1 MESRKGRWKALQ
13 LILAWFYIS
22 GCSTVLARNVER
34 YDTAYEC
41 EGKTLRIECREGEL
55 IHLIRANYGRFS
67 ITICN
72 EHGNTD
78 WSVNCMSP
86 KSFRVLYSKCNGRR
100 SCELDV
106 RSENFVEDPC
116 PGTSKYI
123 EAQYDC
129 LASTTTTTTRPSPPW
144 LLTSVRSTGP
154 LATQATTASSVSGN
168 GRSPSRIT
176 TPARAQPAQ
185 SASSASSTVAPSAS
199 SAPSRPSSTRPWTDD
214 ESIEDEE
221 DEDEEEVVAPPPDD
235 AIRPLEPAA
244 TQEPTQQPP
253 FTSSTLPPW
262 KTNRRTPTGNVYNGN
277 SGQHH
282 HGPFC
287 SAPGVVRKLSWHET
301 RVNNTAEQSCPEG
314 TTGMAYWRCLPGRHD
329 DEPGVWERK
338 TPDLKDCRSVWLTS
352 LARSVQEGELIL
364 KVSSDLSQV
373 TSNSSNLYGGD
384 MLITTQIIRN
394 MTDKMAKD
402 ISAYQ
407 DPRQKVVSVE
417 ELLQGA
423 VTTSSNLLDQ
433 SESWNDLNHTDQ
445 RIVASSLLQGLEENA
460 FLLADTLTYEK
471 RTNYSRINNILM
483 EVWVLDVRS
492 LENEVVV
499 FPSEQHRKD
508 KWAGLSVE
516 LASSLL
522 GKVSSKDGF
531 VRLVFMAFDR
541 LEKIL
546 KPQSNDDFPG
556 QQLSINEQREPAESS
571 SSSSSAAAQQ
581 LEQKQKQRA
590 NTSSI
595 LNSKVI
601 SASLSGGRHIKLPEG
616 EFVKLHLKHLEKSSN
631 YTNPRCVFWNF
642 TANDWSEEGC
652 IKRQSNATHTVCECN
667 HLTNFAILMD
677 WNDATSTLSAAH
689 QMTLHIITYIGCII
703 SVVCLFLAIITFQLF
718 RGLKSDR
725 TTIHKN
731 LCICLFI
738 AEVVFICGIEQTWS
752 KTLCGIVAGL
762 LHFFFLCAF
771 AWMFLEGFQLYVM
784 LIEVFEAEKSRLR
797 WYYLVAYG
805 APLLVVGISC
815 VIDSSGYGTDD
826 YCWLSADNY
835 FIFSFVGPVILVIL
849 ANLVFLSMAIYMM
862 CRHANTTVSMKSKEH
877 SRLASAS
884 GKEENALPNKL
895 QAHLAWLRGAIVLVF
910 LLGLT
915 WTFGLLYLNKKSVI
929 MAYIFT
935 VLNSLQGLFIFVFH
949 CVQNEKV
956 RKEYRKFIRRHS
968 WLPKCLRCSKGSSGG
983 GSGGSGA
990 GGTGA
995 NGSHGNSHGGGAGKD
1010 FASHNTSSNPSAPT
1024 TDSSGL
1030 SPHAN
1035 SNYLVSTGQR
1045 GGWGTLQR
1053 EHHAASPGSVPDA
1066 ASDSSPCP
1074 TPQPAGAGGHAVST
1088 LPYARHHH
1096 HHLQYQQQQH
1106 HQQLQQQQL
1115 HHHHHH
1121 QPHHASTS
1129 LYPQAPNIPKSATAT
1144 WGPLN
1149 KNLTWKNISFK
1160 SQSRDSGHGG
1170 SEQEDS
1176 PRVLGGQPGYGH
1188 SAMTLQGY
1196 SLRARE
1202 RRLLG
1207 ELEVGS
1213 RATTGRRAASPYNH
1227 TYTEIRD
1234 ARHQQH
1240 YAQQHGYGL
1249 SQHMQDDP
1257 VYEEIERAQGV
1268 LGIGGGCPE
1277 AAQAASDMSD
1287 EDGRR
1292 QSDMSRQSSRSYGDH
1307 RPLIPYSPAAERS
1320 LEAAWALEKLRRQH
1334 QASSRPELEQQQQ
1347 QLRPQAQL
1355 QHQHQQL
1362 QQQQQDH
1369 TRTVAVLDGHTVV
1382 CHLQP
1387 QAELYAARGLA
1398 PPSYSEC

>member
-877 SRLASAS
+877 SRLASAR
-884 GKEENALPNKL
+884 
-895 QAHLAWLRGAIVLVF
+895 AWLRGAIVLVF

-1035 SNYLVSTGQR
+1035 SN
-1045 GGWGTLQR
+1045 
-1053 EHHAASPGSVPDA
+1053 
-1066 ASDSSPCP
+1066 
-1074 TPQPAGAGGHAVST
+1074 
-1088 LPYARHHH
+1088 
-1096 HHLQYQQQQH
+1096 
-1106 HQQLQQQQL
+1106 
-1115 HHHHHH
+1115 
-1121 QPHHASTS
+1121 
-1129 LYPQAPNIPKSATAT
+1129 
-1144 WGPLN
+1144 
-1149 KNLTWKNISFK
+1149 NISFK